1 MSGDN
6 WHVRDFAEGSD
17 AGRLGRSSWRLT
29 LFFILLIGVFAS
41 AVGWASW
48 ARIEEVARASG
59 RVIPSGKARTVESLE
74 GGIILEILVAEGDP
88 VEAGQ
93 ILVRMDDTTSTANL
107 GELRAQQDALRA
119 RNVRFISELSDAKT
133 LNFDELGIPADG
145 PLALREIAI
154 FDSRNASFFGQR
166 TILNAQLRQRQLEIA
181 ELETAGQRVE
191 ESLGFLKEE
200 IDLKTGSGVVPRTQI
215 LPLERERSVKR
226 QELDSVRSQYA
237 QAVSAEQEAQ
247 ARREEVDLQRRAE
260 ISLERSDTVNQL
272 DIISETIRR
281 ASSVVGRAALRA
293 PVTGIVSRLN
303 VNTIGAVISPGE
315 EVLLIVPQDDRL
327 QIEARVRPED
337 VAFLRPELPAKVKLT
352 SFDFT
357 IYGALEGKVV
367 RIGADAQ
374 QDEATGEIYFPI
386 IVETDEKV
394 LTHKD
399 QSFPI
404 RPGMVAS
411 VDILTGERT
420 VLDYL
425 LKPFRKAQL
434 EALRER

>member
-1 MSGDN
+1 MSKDN
-6 WHVRDFAEGSD
+6 WQLRDFAEGAD
-17 AGRLGRSSWRLT
+17 AARLGRTSWGLT
-29 LFFILLIGVFAS
+29 LFLILLICLFVS
-41 AVGWASW
+41 AVSWASW
-48 ARIEEVARASG
+48 AKIEEVARASG

-74 GGIILEILVAEGDP
+74 GGIIREILVREGDP

-93 ILVRMDDTTSTANL
+93 ILVRMDDTSSTANL

-119 RNVRFISELSDAKT
+119 RNVRLLAELSDGKT
-133 LNFDELGIPADG
+133 LVFDTLGVSAES
-145 PLALREIAI
+145 PLALREAAI
-154 FDSRNASFFGQR
+154 FDSRNASYFGQR
-166 TILNAQLRQRQLEIA
+166 AILEAQLRQKQLEIG
-181 ELETAGQRVE
+181 EFETAAQRVE
-191 ESLGFLKEE
+191 EALALIDEE
-200 IDLKTGSGVVPRTQI
+200 ILLKAESGVVPRAQI
-215 LPLERERSVKR
+215 LPLERERTVKH
-226 QELDSVRSQYA
+226 QELDSIRSQHA
-237 QAVSAEQEAQ
+237 QAISAEQEAQ
-247 ARREEVDLQRRAE
+247 ARRQEVDLQRKAE
-260 ISLERSDTVNQL
+260 ISIERSDTVNQL

-281 ASSVVGRAALRA
+281 ATNLVGRAALRA
-293 PVTGIVSRLN
+293 PVTGTVSLLN

-337 VAFLRPELPAKVKLT
+337 IAFVRPGLAAKVKLT

-357 IYGALEGKVV
+357 IYGALEGQVA

-374 QDEATGEIYFPI
+374 QDEATGDIYFQI
-386 IVETDEKV
+386 IVETTENA
-394 LTHKD
+394 LTHKG
-399 QSFPI
+399 QSFAI

-434 EALRER
+434 EAMRER